1 MVVMGEPR
9 FNLVDEAWILARLKS
24 GEVVELSLRDYF
36 KRVYEI
42 DRIQSDN
49 PLTDTAIFGVVLVIF
64 ARASFL
70 ADSIDTS
77 NGPAQWIRQMRE
89 PDANNL
95 AAVLGYLEIFKDR
108 FWLVGGERPFMQVHD
123 LHTAKGDTKPVSRL
137 VLDSESEYFSQRA
150 EVALKSL
157 SFAEAARYLVTLHA
171 YDYSGIK
178 SGAVG
183 DPRVKGGKG
192 YPLGVG
198 WYGATG
204 KVIVHGANMMETLL
218 YSLDYEQLTDKESFE
233 QDVPVWERAEPDTA
247 APVSYTHLT
256 LQTTPYV

>member
-1 MVVMGEPR
+1 
-9 FNLVDEAWILARLKS
+9 
-24 GEVVELSLRDYF
+24 
-36 KRVYEI
+36 
-42 DRIQSDN
+42 
-49 PLTDTAIFGVVLVIF
+49 
-64 ARASFL
+64 
-70 ADSIDTS
+70 
-77 NGPAQWIRQMRE
+77 
-89 PDANNL
+89 
-95 AAVLGYLEIFKDR
+95 
-108 FWLVGGERPFMQVHD
+108 MQVHD

-218 YSLDYEQLTDKESFE
+218 YS
-233 QDVPVWERAEPDTA
+233 W
-247 APVSYTHLT
+247 
-256 LQTTPYV
+256 TTSS